1 MGTSPP
7 LLISLQAVEC
17 PLFPSVQGAQS
28 STITMVPHVAHAMF
42 TNRAP
47 AATALTVPV
56 HDPRTGSVSHVV
68 AQSAAIFNGVR
79 KRME

>member
-1 MGTSPP
+1 
-7 LLISLQAVEC
+7 
-17 PLFPSVQGAQS
+17 
-28 STITMVPHVAHAMF
+28 MVPHVAHAMF

-79 KRME
+79 KGGWIKRLSG